1 MTVFLGNIAGVD
13 SGTIG
18 NVQTTLAGYFTQV
31 VAGTSTTFSGV
42 QIVTT
47 APSATAGDVLVYIV
61 SRFSNSALKKWN
73 PNIQGGGNAGNTV
86 FTNDQKT
93 SGSEVYVDV
102 ITAAATNLAA
112 AMANLIFH
120 ECMHFITATGDALH
134 QGADGLAKEVVSA
147 NDTLTSGNIATLQA
161 ALPKAVTPWVGGF

>member
-1 MTVFLGNIAGVD
+1 
-13 SGTIG
+13 
-18 NVQTTLAGYFTQV
+18 V
-31 VAGTSTTFSGV
+31 VANTSTTFSGV
-42 QIVTT
+42 QIITT

-61 SRFSNSALKKWN
+61 ASFSSSAVKKFN
-73 PNIQGGGNAGNTV
+73 PGISGGGAGNTSY
-86 FTNDQKT
+86 TTDQKT
-93 SGSEVYVDV
+93 AASEVYVDV
-102 ITAAATNLAA
+102 INAIATNVAG

-134 QGADGLAKEVVSA
+134 QGADGLAKETVNA